1 MKKFK
6 KIFVFLLCLFLFQNA
21 NAEWVKQNSNTLA
34 WLHDIYFLNERT
46 GWISGS
52 GGTFLK
58 TEDGGKTWI
67 QTEKITE
74 DNILQ
79 IFFADSNNGWLLCE
93 RNLFSLGTKMPSYLM
108 KTSDGGKNWER
119 VEFGE
124 TGRGRITKFLFDAY
138 GTGFA
143 FGEAGTFYKLA
154 QTENEWKKML
164 SPTRYLLV
172 DGVFNS
178 EANGVIVGAGGTIL
192 FTSDAG
198 LNWNQA
204 GIFGDKTAKFNAIY
218 FAGQK
223 NGWAV
228 GNDGK
233 VFQSISGGKTWR
245 EQQSGI
251 KKNLNDVFFIN
262 SAEGFAVGDDGI
274 ILHTKTGGNVWRGEI
289 SKVNHKLEKV
299 YFVGK
304 RGFAIGF
311 GGTVLT
317 FEDSLKEERIQIKP
331 ILQRRN

>member
-1 MKKFK
+1 MTKFQ
-6 KIFVFLLCLFLFQNA
+6 KIFISLLCLICFQSA

-34 WLHDIYFLNERT
+34 WLRDIYFLSEKT

-52 GGTFLK
+52 NGTFLK
-58 TEDGGKTWI
+58 TEDGGKNWS
-67 QTEKITE
+67 QTEKFTD

-93 RNLFSLGTKMPSYLM
+93 RNVYSLGTKMPSYLL
-108 KTSDGGKNWER
+108 KTNDGGTTWEKI
-119 VEFGE
+119 EFGE
-124 TGRGRITKFLFDAY
+124 TGRGRITKFLFDTY

-143 FGEAGTFYKLA
+143 FGEAGIFYKLA
-154 QTENEWKKML
+154 NTENEWKKTS
-164 SPTRYLLV
+164 SPTRYLLF
-172 DGVFNS
+172 DGIFNNES
-178 EANGVIVGAGGTIL
+178 NGVIVGAGGTIL

-198 LNWNQA
+198 LSWNQA
-204 GIFGDKTAKFNAIY
+204 NVFGDKTAKFNAIY

-233 VFQSISGGKTWR
+233 IFQTISGGKTWR

-251 KKNLNDVFFIN
+251 TKNLNDVFFLN
-262 SAEGFAVGDDGI
+262 SAEGFAVGDDGV
-274 ILHTKTGGNVWRGEI
+274 ILITKTGGNVWQSENA
-289 SKVNHKLEKV
+289 KANHKLEKV
-299 YFVGK
+299 YFSGK
-304 RGFAIGF
+304 KGFAIGF

-317 FEDSLKEERIQIKP
+317 FDENSKEEKIQIKP